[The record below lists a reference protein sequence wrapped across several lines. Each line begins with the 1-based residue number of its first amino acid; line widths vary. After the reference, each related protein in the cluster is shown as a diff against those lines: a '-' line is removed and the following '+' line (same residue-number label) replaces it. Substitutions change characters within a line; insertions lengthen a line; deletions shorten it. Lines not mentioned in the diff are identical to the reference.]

1 MAFIPDTQQAPRFVP
16 DEVKTPTSTAYAGPV
31 MEENPAFA
39 TTGGGAAMGRP
50 RRLNRT
56 NVQAEPRP
64 LESTLA
70 GVTKSVVDPFVA
82 GAQLLTGGNLGT
94 SELAQRLDKEADV
107 YYEANPVSYGVG
119 RVGGAVAPAAA
130 LTKGASMIPSFAR
143 ANPIV
148 QGSALGATS
157 GLITPT
163 NTGETGADLY
173 GNVAKNVALGTTLGG
188 AIPAAGS
195 LPSLLRGQGPSP
207 QLSQSIQQA
216 RDLGYV
222 IPPTQANPS
231 LLNRVMEGIAG
242 KASTAQ
248 NASARNQQITNEL
261 AAKSLGLPKDTPIT
275 PEVITKL
282 RSDAGKAYT
291 NLGLSG
297 QVIADKSYIQALDD
311 IAKPYVTAMQG
322 FPDAPPSPVIN
333 LVQSLKSPSFDA
345 GSAVEKIKQLRTSAD
360 DAFRTGNTDIGRA
373 SKKAADAIEN
383 ALEVHLRKTG
393 QTDLLDKFK
402 DARQLIAKTY
412 TIEKAANTTTGTI
425 DAKKLA
431 AQLQKGKPLSGEL
444 KSIAQFSQA
453 FPKAS
458 QATEGMGSL
467 PQFSPLD
474 YFAGVIGGAS
484 TGGLGATAA
493 LARPALRSA
502 ALSSPVQNRLIPNTA
517 APFLTN
523 DQRNLAKLLTLQGVQ
538 GATNE

>member
-1 MAFIPDTQQAPRFVP
+1 MAFIPDTQQTPRFVP
-16 DEVKTPTSTAYAGPV
+16 DEVKVPTSTAYAGPV
-31 MEENPAFA
+31 ADENPAFA

-50 RRLNRT
+50 RRFNRT
-56 NVQAEPRP
+56 SVQAEPRP

-70 GVTKSVVDPFVA
+70 GVTKSVIDPFVA

-119 RVGGAVAPAAA
+119 RVGGALAPAAA
-130 LTKGASMIPSFAR
+130 ITKGAGMIPSFAR

-157 GLITPT
+157 GLITPI

-173 GNVAKNVALGTTLGG
+173 GNVAKNVAIGTTLGG
-188 AIPAAGS
+188 VIPAAGS
-195 LPSLLRGQGPSP
+195 VPSLLRGQGPSP
-207 QLSQSIQQA
+207 QLSKSIQQA

-231 LLNRVMEGIAG
+231 MLNRTIEGIAG
-242 KASTAQ
+242 KLSTAQ

-261 AAKSLGLPKDTPIT
+261 ATKSLGLPKDTPIT
-275 PEVITKL
+275 PEIITKL
-282 RSDAGKAYT
+282 RSDAGQAYT

-297 QVIADKSYIQALDD
+297 QVIPDESYITALNN

-345 GSAVEKIKQLRTSAD
+345 SSAVEKIKQLRTSAED
-360 DAFRTGNTDIGRA
+360 NFRIGNTDVGRA

-383 ALEVHLRKTG
+383 ALELHLSKTG
-393 QTDLLDKFK
+393 QTDLLNKFK

-453 FPKAS
+453 FPEAS

-467 PQFSPLD
+467 PQLSPLD
-474 YFAGVIGGAS
+474 YFAGVVGGVS
-484 TGGLGATAA
+484 TGGLGAGAV
-493 LARPALRSA
+493 LARPALRSL

-517 APFLTN
+517 APLLTP
-523 DQRNLAKLLTLQGVQ
+523 DQRNLARLLTLQGVQ
-538 GATNE
+538 GAINE